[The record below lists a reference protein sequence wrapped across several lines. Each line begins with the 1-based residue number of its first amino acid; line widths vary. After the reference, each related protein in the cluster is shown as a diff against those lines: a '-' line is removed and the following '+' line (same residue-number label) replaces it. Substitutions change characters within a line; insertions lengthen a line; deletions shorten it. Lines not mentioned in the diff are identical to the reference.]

1 MENQVR
7 KTLQDAASNLLY
19 KNVELSHIVTAVRLP
34 TGATEIAINTEDLV
48 SKLSYILT
56 AYDDDMCLKT
66 NNAIQMV
73 NAMVVIK

>member
-7 KTLQDAASNLLY
+7 KTLQEAASNLLY

-56 AYDDDMCLKT
+56 AYDDDMHLKT

-73 NAMVVIK
+73 NAMVVTK